1 MWSRLSRRTLAPRRP
16 VLVMEQWGL
25 ALLTAAALVVGI
37 GFVVAWL
44 LS

>member
-1 MWSRLSRRTLAPRRP
+1 MWRRLSRRTLAPRRP
-16 VLVMEQWGL
+16 VLFMEQWGL
-25 ALLTAAALVVGI
+25 ALLTVAALVVGI